1 MLALLE
7 GQPASSKE
15 NESLLAPLSV
25 FESFHIR
32 VFIGKGSDFDQ
43 LNSEFPE

>member
-25 FESFHIR
+25 YKSFYIG
-32 VFIGKGSDFDQ
+32 VFTGKRSAFDQ